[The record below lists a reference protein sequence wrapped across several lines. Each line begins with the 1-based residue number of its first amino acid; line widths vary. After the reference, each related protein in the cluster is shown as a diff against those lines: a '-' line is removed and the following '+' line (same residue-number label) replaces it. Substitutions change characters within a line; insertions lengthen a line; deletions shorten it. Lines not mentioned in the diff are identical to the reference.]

1 MGYQLTATPTASQVP
16 SMSDLD
22 ITHPA
27 ISDLRRAAKRRLPHF
42 VFEYLDSGTGDR
54 ELGIRTNRQGLD
66 DVVLMPSVLHG
77 HCQPDLSTKF
87 LGTTYARPF
96 GIAPIGMS
104 GLIWPNAECLL
115 AAEAQKARIPYGL
128 STVATRLP
136 EDVGPV
142 AGDMGW
148 FQLYP
153 PANPEFRRDMIRR
166 AKNSG
171 FTTLV
176 MTVDVPADSRRE
188 RQRRANLT
196 VPFRIKPQ
204 VLWAMLTHPTW
215 TLGTLRHGAPSLK
228 LAEDYAT
235 ETEGETSVTHAGH
248 AIRGYPNWD
257 DVKAVRQEWDGPL
270 IVKGV
275 QRAEDAV
282 RMRDA
287 GVDAV
292 WVSNHSARQF
302 EGGPSAISSLAPIRA
317 AVGDAYPLIFDSGIE
332 GGLDIVRALHLGAD
346 FVMLGRAWHYA
357 LAGLGP
363 QGVRHLIHLLSD
375 DMVVNMGMLGAH
387 SLSDLRGDLMRPS
400 P

>member
-1 MGYQLTATPTASQVP
+1 MA
-16 SMSDLD
+16 DLD
-22 ITHPA
+22 TTHPA
-27 ISDLRRAAKRRLPHF
+27 ISDLRRTAKARIPHF
-42 VFEYLDSGTGDR
+42 VFEYLDSATGDR
-54 ELGIRTNRQGLD
+54 ERGMATNRAGLD
-66 DVVLMPSVLHG
+66 AITLTPSVLHG
-77 HCQPDLSTKF
+77 HCQPDLSTTF
-87 LGTTYARPF
+87 LGQTYARPF

-104 GLIWPNAECLL
+104 GLIWPNAERLL
-115 AAEAQKARIPYGL
+115 AAEALKARIPYGL

-136 EDVGPV
+136 EEVGPV

-153 PANPEFRRDMIRR
+153 PANPEFRRDMIKR
-166 AKNSG
+166 AKASG

-196 VPFRIKPQ
+196 IPFKITPS
-204 VLWAMLTHPTW
+204 VLVSMMLHPTW
-215 TLGTLRHGAPSLK
+215 SLGQLRHGAPSLK

-235 ETEGETSVTHAGH
+235 KSEGQTSVIHAGH
-248 AIRGYPNWD
+248 AIRGYPDWD
-257 DVKAVRQEWDGPL
+257 DLKAIRQEWDGPL

-282 RMRDA
+282 RLQA
-287 GVDAV
+287 EGVDAV

-317 AVGDAYPLIFDSGIE
+317 AVGPDFPLIFDSGVE
-332 GGLDIVRALHLGAD
+332 GGLDILRALHLGAD

-357 LAGLGP
+357 LAAFGP
-363 QGVRHLIHLLSD
+363 KGVHHLIHILTE
-375 DMVVNMGMLGAH
+375 DMITNMGMLGAH
-387 SLSDLRGDLMRPS
+387 QLSDLRDVMRS
-400 P
+400 SA